1 MVGLDSLAP
10 RKAGKALRTSRRGPD
25 MKKTFAILAAAVM
38 LLGASTGIRLSAVEV
53 AGNGDADIFAGTLLY
68 AGHGDGDL
76 MGGS

>member
-1 MVGLDSLAP
+1 
-10 RKAGKALRTSRRGPD
+10 
-25 MKKTFAILAAAVM
+25 MKKFFAILAAAVM

-53 AGNGDADIFAGTLLY
+53 AGNGDADIFASTMLF